1 MPTIAEAMS
10 SWSTALHY
18 SNLPA
23 EVVHLTKRMIIDTI
37 GCALGGYASEPSRIA
52 RELAATVSGNP
63 AGTVL
68 GSGQATSP
76 ELATFA
82 NGVMIRYLDYNDGYT
97 SLESGHPSDSIAAVL
112 AATELAGLG
121 GRRAI
126 TATVAAYEAF
136 CRLGDAATLRY
147 RGYDHVTNGCVAS
160 VLGAAR
166 ALGLNPEQTHQAL
179 NLGLAP
185 NIALGQ
191 TRGGV
196 LSHWKGCAYANASRN
211 AVFAVR
217 LAQRG
222 LTGPEPIF
230 EGEHGFI
237 RAVTGGE
244 PYQLE
249 PFGGEGQPYKIAECS
264 IKRFP
269 LGQYSQ
275 TVVQAALEAR
285 EQMPA
290 AAVADIATVHI
301 LTLQKAID
309 IMAGDGEKW
318 RPQSRETADHSMPY
332 TTAVALTYGY
342 VHQDHFDERY
352 YRSPELLDLTNRVQV
367 AVSAEANRR
376 APEAML
382 CELEVTT
389 RDGQSYTATV
399 PYHKGHYKNPMTD
412 AEVEA
417 KFRSLSEP
425 FIPAAQTDALL
436 ERLWHLEE
444 VSDIR
449 EVMEL
454 TQVQG

>member
-1 MPTIAEAMS
+1 MPTIAETMS

-18 SNLPA
+18 RSLPP

-37 GCALGGYASEPSRIA
+37 GCALGGYFAEPSRIA
-52 RELAATVSGNP
+52 RDLASTVSGNP
-63 AGTVL
+63 AGTVI

-112 AATELAGLG
+112 AAVELAGLG

-166 ALGLNPEQTHQAL
+166 ALGLNQEQTHQAL
-179 NLGLAP
+179 NLGLVP

-211 AVFAVR
+211 ALFAVL

-222 LTGPEPIF
+222 LTGPAPIF

-244 PYQLE
+244 SYQLA
-249 PFGGEGQPYKIAECS
+249 PFGGDGQPYKIAECS

-285 EQMPA
+285 AQLPEIA
-290 AAVADIATVHI
+290 AADIAAVNI
-301 LTLQKAID
+301 RTLQKAID
-309 IMAGDGEKW
+309 IMAGDSEKW
-318 RPQSRETADHSMPY
+318 QPQSRETADHSMPY
-332 TTAVALTYGY
+332 TTAVALTYGS

-352 YRSPELLDLTNRVQV
+352 YRDPHLLDLTNRVQV
-367 AVSAEANRR
+367 EASAEANRR

-382 CELEVTT
+382 CELEIATK
-389 RDGQSYTATV
+389 DGQSYTATV

-417 KFRSLSEP
+417 KFRSLAEP
-425 FIPAAQTDALL
+425 VIPTAQTDALL
-436 ERLWHLEE
+436 QKLWQLEE
-444 VSDIR
+444 VADIK
-449 EVMEL
+449 EVIGL
-454 TQVQG
+454 TRVE

>member
-1 MPTIAEAMS
+1 MPTIAETMS
-10 SWSTALHY
+10 AWSAALHY
-18 SNLPA
+18 SRLPA

-68 GSGQATSP
+68 GSGQSSSP

-112 AATELAGLG
+112 SATELAGLG

-217 LAQRG
+217 LAQLG

-249 PFGGEGQPYKIAECS
+249 PFGGEGQPYKIAECN

-290 AAVADIATVHI
+290 AAIADIAAVHI
-301 LTLQKAID
+301 RTLQKAID
-309 IMAGDGEKW
+309 IMAGDAEKW
-318 RPQSRETADHSMPY
+318 QPQSRETADHSMPY

-352 YRSPELLDLTNRVQV
+352 YRSPELLDLTNRIQV

-417 KFRSLSEP
+417 KFRSLAEP
-425 FIPAAQTDALL
+425 VIPDAQTAALL
-436 ERLWHLEE
+436 EKLWHLEE
-444 VSDIR
+444 VADIR
-449 EVMEL
+449 EVIGL
-454 TQVQG
+454 TRVDG

>member
-1 MPTIAEAMS
+1 MPTIVETMS

-18 SNLPA
+18 SRLPA

-68 GSGQATSP
+68 GSGQSSSP

-112 AATELAGLG
+112 SATELAGLG

-217 LAQRG
+217 LAQLG

-249 PFGGEGQPYKIAECS
+249 PFGGGGQPYKIAECS

-285 EQMPA
+285 EKMPA
-290 AAVADIATVHI
+290 AAVADIAAVHI
-301 LTLQKAID
+301 RTLQKAID

-318 RPQSRETADHSMPY
+318 QPQSRETADHSMPY

-352 YRSPELLDLTNRVQV
+352 YRSPELLDLTNRVKV
-367 AVSAEANRR
+367 AVSEEANRR

-389 RDGQSYTATV
+389 RDGRSYTATV

-417 KFRSLSEP
+417 KFRSLAEP
-425 FIPAAQTDALL
+425 LIPTAQAAALL
-436 ERLWHLEE
+436 EKLWHLEE
-444 VSDIR
+444 VADIR